1 MERTDEQL
9 LAAYAAGDQAA
20 LGLLADRH
28 ELALLGL
35 ARGILGSRTEA
46 LDAVQEAW
54 VRVIRFAGAFK
65 GHSSVKTWLYRIV
78 INECANLLNAR
89 RRVWGP
95 SVANGGSS
103 PGDAGSAGGST
114 ASGTPTFDEFDDIRR
129 AVDELDGPKRV
140 VVMLCY
146 SAGVPHELAAEI
158 LGLPLGTL
166 KSRLHAALTTLR
178 RRLAQGVTP

>member
-9 LAAYAAGDQAA
+9 LAAYAAGDRAA
-20 LGLLADRH
+20 LGVLADRH
-28 ELALLGL
+28 EVALLGL
-35 ARGILGSRTEA
+35 ARGILGSRPEA

-54 VRVIRFAGAFK
+54 VRVIRFAGGFK
-65 GHSSVKTWLYRIV
+65 RHSSVKTWLYRIV
-78 INECANLLNAR
+78 INECANLHKTR
-89 RRVWGP
+89 RRDEGRLTG
-95 SVANGGSS
+95 SGGSPSGDTGSVEGS
-103 PGDAGSAGGST
+103 PT
-114 ASGTPTFDEFDDIRR
+114 SGAQAADEFDDIRQ
-129 AVDELDGPKRV
+129 AVDELDGSKRV